1 MAAQTAEMPKV
12 VRIIPAKPEY
22 SGNSNADFRPKR
34 VAAYCRVSTD
44 KEQQEHSFET
54 QKEMYTDMIMM
65 KPNWQ
70 MAGIYADEGI
80 TGTIAKKRP
89 DFMRMIEDC
98 RKGKIDMVITKSVS
112 RFSRNNLDCLLYVRE
127 LKERGIPILFEK
139 EGINTLQVSSE
150 LLITLFSGLSQAESE
165 SISMNVKIGKRQSLK
180 NGNVPFCYKSFLG
193 YRKGADGKPE
203 IVQEEAEI
211 IRRIYS
217 EYLAGA
223 SLLEIAK
230 SLIADGVLTAKG
242 KTKWTA
248 KGILS
253 ILTNEK
259 YKGDALLQKT
269 YIADCISKRS
279 KVNNGEL
286 PMYYVENNHP
296 AIIERAVFDR
306 VQEEVSRRNSK
317 RRVKEVGTKTELGKY
332 SSKYAMT
339 DLLFCGNCGTPYR
352 RTTWSKN
359 GKKKVVWR
367 CISRLDYGT
376 KYCKSSPSI
385 EESLLQNTIAAAI
398 TKKAQTE
405 GADIQRICEHIE
417 IYEAR
422 QNNSATQ
429 AKQEQLREIKQKI
442 EELTD
447 MDGEAAQNGDFDEM
461 FASLYAEM
469 YAIKDEL
476 DGAER
481 TETMHGMAADRM
493 KEAAAIMQGLKNRPV
508 EYNYQIV
515 RQLIDSIK
523 VVSAEQILIRFK
535 DGAELT
541 EKLYNGKE

>member
-1 MAAQTAEMPKV
+1 MMQTQPAPKL
-12 VRIIPAKPEY
+12 VRIIPPKPEF
-22 SGNSNADFRPKR
+22 SGENRIDIRPKR

-98 RKGKIDMVITKSVS
+98 RKGKIDLIITKSVS

-127 LKERGIPILFEK
+127 LKEMGIPIIFEK

-180 NGNVPFCYKSFLG
+180 NGNVPFSYKSFLG

-203 IVQEEAEI
+203 IAEEQAVI
-211 IRRIYS
+211 IRRIFA
-217 EYLAGA
+217 EYLVGK
-223 SLLEIAK
+223 SLLDIAK
-230 SLIADGVLTAKG
+230 SLTADGIPTARG
-242 KTKWTA
+242 KSNWSSA
-248 KGILS
+248 RVRS

-269 YIADCISKRS
+269 YIVDCISKKS
-279 KVNNGEL
+279 KKNNGEL

-306 VQEEVSRRNSK
+306 VQEEISRRNSK
-317 RRVKEVGTKTELGKY
+317 KKVKQIGTKTELGKY
-332 SSKYAMT
+332 SSKYA
-339 DLLFCGNCGTPYR
+339 LSEILYCGNCGTPYR
-352 RTTWSKN
+352 RCTWSKN
-359 GKKKVVWR
+359 GKKKIVWR

-376 KYCKSSPSI
+376 KYCKDSPSI
-385 EESLLQNTIAAAI
+385 EESLLHNAITEAI
-398 TKKAQTE
+398 TKKAQME
-405 GADIQRICEHIE
+405 NADVDRIRRHIE
-417 IYEAR
+417 IY
-422 QNNSATQ
+422 QNSQDTSSTLT
-429 AKQEQLREIKQKI
+429 KQERLKMIQEHINQ
-442 EELTD
+442 LTD
-447 MDGEAAQNGDFDEM
+447 MDSEAAQNGDFDTQFE
-461 FASLYAEM
+461 SLYAEM

-476 DGAER
+476 EEIGKSKSKI
-481 TETMHGMAADRM
+481 ETTADSIEEM
-493 KEAAAIMQGLKNRPV
+493 TAIMQGLKNHPV
-508 EYNYQIV
+508 KYNDLVV
-515 RQLIDSIK
+515 RQLIECIK
-523 VVSAEQILIRFK
+523 VISKDTLHIYFK
-535 DGAELT
+535 DGIKIEAQM
-541 EKLYNGKE
+541 

>member
-1 MAAQTAEMPKV
+1 
-12 VRIIPAKPEY
+12 
-22 SGNSNADFRPKR
+22 
-34 VAAYCRVSTD
+34 
-44 KEQQEHSFET
+44 
-54 QKEMYTDMIMM
+54 
-65 KPNWQ
+65 
-70 MAGIYADEGI
+70 
-80 TGTIAKKRP
+80 
-89 DFMRMIEDC
+89 MRMIEDC

-193 YRKGADGKPE
+193 YRKGADCKPE
-203 IVQEEAEI
+203 IVPEEAEI
-211 IRRIYS
+211 IKRIYS

-230 SLIADGVLTAKG
+230 SLMADGILMAKG

-317 RRVKEVGTKTELGKY
+317 RKVKEIGTKTELGKY
-332 SSKYAMT
+332 SGKYVLT

-376 KYCKSSPSI
+376 KYCKDSPSI
-385 EESLLQNTIAAAI
+385 EESLLQNAIAAAI
-398 TKKAQTE
+398 TKKAQSE
-405 GADIQRICEHIE
+405 GADIQRIREHIE

-422 QNNSATQ
+422 QDNSAIQ
-429 AKQEQLREIKQKI
+429 AKQEQLRELKRRI

-447 MDGEAAQNGDFDEM
+447 MDSEAAQNGDFDEM

-469 YAIKDEL
+469 YAIMDEL
-476 DGAER
+476 DGAEK
-481 TETMHGMAADRM
+481 TEAMLGMAADRM
-493 KEAAAIMQGLKNRPV
+493 KEAATVMQGLKNHPV
-508 EYNYQIV
+508 EYNDQIV

-523 VVSAEQILIRFK
+523 VMSAEQILIRFK

-541 EKLYNGKE
+541 AEL

>member
-1 MAAQTAEMPKV
+1 MTRQTAAMPKT
-12 VRIIPAKPEY
+12 VRVIPPKPEF
-22 SGNSNADFRPKR
+22 SGENRTDLRPKR

-54 QKEMYTDMIMM
+54 QKEMYTDMIML

-89 DFMRMIEDC
+89 GFMKMIEDC
-98 RKGKIDMVITKSVS
+98 RKGKVDLIITKSVS

-127 LKERGIPILFEK
+127 LKERGIPIIFEK

-180 NGNVPFCYKSFLG
+180 NGNVPFSYKSFLG

-203 IVQEEAEI
+203 IDEEQAVTV
-211 IRRIYS
+211 RRIFA
-217 EYLAGA
+217 EYLAGK
-223 SLLEIAK
+223 SLLDIAK
-230 SLIADGVLTAKG
+230 GLTADGIPTARG
-242 KTKWTA
+242 KAEWSSTRV
-248 KGILS
+248 LS

-269 YIADCISKRS
+269 YIADCISK
-279 KVNNGEL
+279 KAKKNNGEL
-286 PMYYVENNHP
+286 PMYYVENSHP

-317 RRVKEVGTKTELGKY
+317 RKVKQTSTKTELGKY
-332 SSKYAMT
+332 SGKYA
-339 DLLFCGNCGTPYR
+339 LSEILYCGSCGTPYR
-352 RTTWSKN
+352 RCTWSKN

-376 KYCKSSPSI
+376 KYCKDSPSI
-385 EESLLQNTIAAAI
+385 EESVLHNAITEAI

-405 GADIQRICEHIE
+405 SADVSRIRRHIE
-417 IYEAR
+417 LY
-422 QNNSATQ
+422 QSSQ
-429 AKQEQLREIKQKI
+429 DMSSVLQKQERLKAIQMRIDQL
-442 EELTD
+442 TN
-447 MDGEAAQNGDFDEM
+447 MDSEAAQNGDFDAQFE
-461 FASLYAEM
+461 SLYAEM

-476 DGAER
+476 AESEK
-481 TETMHGMAADRM
+481 TKSKIQTAADSIEEMAAVMEGM
-493 KEAAAIMQGLKNRPV
+493 KNHPV
-508 EYNYQIV
+508 EYNDLAV
-515 RQLIDSIK
+515 RQLIECIK
-523 VVSAEQILIRFK
+523 VMSADLLHIYFK
-535 DGAELT
+535 DGT
-541 EKLYNGKE
+541 RIEKTM

>member
-1 MAAQTAEMPKV
+1 MTSQAPTATKT
-12 VRIIPAKPEY
+12 VRVIPPKPEF
-22 SGNSNADFRPKR
+22 SGENRIDIRPKR

-54 QKEMYTDMIMM
+54 QKEMYTEMIMM

-98 RKGKIDMVITKSVS
+98 RKGKIDLIITKSVS

-127 LKERGIPILFEK
+127 LKERGIPIIFEK

-203 IVQEEAEI
+203 IDPEQAVTV
-211 IRRIYS
+211 RRIFT
-217 EYLAGA
+217 EYLAGK
-223 SLLEIAK
+223 SLLDIAK
-230 SLIADGVLTAKG
+230 GLTADGIPTARG
-242 KTKWTA
+242 SFKWSSPRV
-248 KGILS
+248 LS

-269 YIADCISKRS
+269 FIVDCISKKS
-279 KVNNGEL
+279 KKNNGEL

-317 RRVKEVGTKTELGKY
+317 RKVKQNGTKTELGKY
-332 SSKYAMT
+332 SGKYA
-339 DLLFCGNCGTPYR
+339 LSEILYCGNCGTPYR
-352 RTTWSKN
+352 RCTWSKN
-359 GKKKVVWR
+359 GKKKIVWR

-376 KYCKSSPSI
+376 KYCKDSPSI
-385 EESLLQNTIAAAI
+385 EESVLQNAIAAAI
-398 TKKAQTE
+398 TKKAQME
-405 GADIQRICEHIE
+405 SAGIERICRHIE
-417 IYEAR
+417 LYQSSQDMSSIL
-422 QNNSATQ
+422 
-429 AKQEQLREIKQKI
+429 AKQERLKEIEDRI
-442 EELTD
+442 DRLMNID
-447 MDGEAAQNGDFDEM
+447 SEAAQNGAFDEQ
-461 FASLYAEM
+461 FRCLHNEM
-469 YAIKDEL
+469 YAIMDEL
-476 DGAER
+476 
-481 TETMHGMAADRM
+481 
-493 KEAAAIMQGLKNRPV
+493 EAVDKTKSKLEIASDSIGEIATVISGIKNHPV
-508 EYNYQIV
+508 EYNDLAV
-515 RQLIDSIK
+515 RQLIECIK
-523 VVSAEQILIRFK
+523 VMSTDTIHIYFK
-535 DGAELT
+535 DGTMIKATL
-541 EKLYNGKE
+541 